1 MKARFLPSLPTS
13 ALLLSGLSQCVFF
26 WLPEDAQ
33 AQQAATLSAIPADQA
48 EVVQLLL
55 KQTRYWLGRSQYDRA
70 AETLAQA
77 RQIAPQNPGVLEI
90 EGEWAAQKGDVEAS
104 ERVLKTLQKINPKA
118 AQNLDSVMRG
128 SLVSGPLLE
137 EARTLARSGK
147 ATDAV
152 RIYERLFPNGPPG
165 GYALEYY
172 QVMAASKPLR
182 NEGIAGLRS
191 LIRTDHNNIAAQIGY
206 AEALTWNEDT
216 RLDGMKRLQGL
227 AGVTALSREQR
238 TSVMRA
244 WRTALY
250 WVPPTSRS
258 IPLYDAFLSVLPQ
271 DHDVL
276 ERRHQAEH
284 APSEELAQTRTEGFQ
299 ALDRGNL
306 QQAESDFNGVLQTHP
321 DDADAVGGLGLVRL
335 RQGRSDEATELLNR
349 ASQLNPAEAARWT
362 KALAGSKLAGT
373 YHRIDSL
380 IATGR
385 YNEARQLAVD
395 TLQVAPDQAALKVKL
410 ADMDRRQG
418 RTAEAERGYRSVLA
432 SEPGNIAALQGL
444 SGLLASDGRVS
455 EAQALARRIPGMGN
469 RFLQDMRAADLQAE
483 ADRADNAGEKVTLL
497 TSALAEKPDD
507 PWIRLHLAQ
516 ALLKSSRQQEAREVM
531 EPILSTDRHLTAEQ
545 LQAAVFFSSQ
555 VNDFDRIR
563 QLLRTLPAQART
575 QSIKQV
581 EMRLEDH
588 DRIATLPADETDA
601 RFYVRRLAD
610 TMSDPTGIR
619 GAGVASQLVGAGKP
633 ALAVFFLRS
642 LLSSAPHLTAQQR
655 LAYAG
660 SFLGV
665 RRTEEARHLMEG
677 LAGAQLTPEEERERH
692 DITTG
697 LAVTRSDQLNAKGD
711 QAEAYEALRPV
722 LADNPSDTSARMA
735 LVRLYEARQENAKAD
750 EIVRAV
756 VNRDPDDLEA
766 RLALVKLEAQAG
778 QKDEAR
784 VNAEALK
791 ERAPTDPRA
800 WIAAARVAEMDGNW
814 RESLE
819 DLARA
824 REFRAAQV
832 RRTDGG
838 LVEDVNPFRQQD
850 HGKSEAEQDPMLSGI
865 QEDESRVSQTYAPTV
880 DITPGFLGRSGT
892 GLTKLSRADLKMEG
906 AMTVGS
912 GRLGIVLDPT
922 VLASGTGTMDYREG
936 LWKTGTTAVT
946 CAPQDIQ
953 TTSACYSDAIR
964 RRSAYGVGTNFYYAL
979 DWFRA
984 DIGTSPLGFS
994 VTNILGGIE
1003 LTPEIAPHLIL
1014 HTTFERR
1021 TIADSVL
1028 SYAGL
1033 RETETVGDVT
1043 QHRTWGGVTK
1053 NRAHAQFEYGD
1064 DAFSLY
1070 AGGGG
1075 AYIYGRNTQ
1084 SNVNYEAGVGGSFRI
1099 YDDGM
1104 NKVHIGADADW
1115 FRYNNNQFLYTPG
1128 NGGYFSP
1135 QSFFSLTIPVRYA
1148 GHKGA
1153 WDWAASGFGGFQAY
1167 RQRSTLLFPRD
1178 SRYQTQARANYD
1190 AAQDCVQQQALAAA
1204 NGSTITP
1211 CGGVST
1217 SVLSQYN
1224 YRDPAKSSSGIS
1236 GGIDALFY
1244 YHITPD
1250 LKVGGRFLYQK
1261 SGPWNQTD
1269 VNLSVHYD
1277 FSGIR

>member
-1 MKARFLPSLPTS
+1 MKGRFLPSLHTS
-13 ALLLSGLSQCVFF
+13 ALLFSGLVQGVFF
-26 WLPEDAQ
+26 WLPENAQ
-33 AQQAATLSAIPADQA
+33 AQQATTPPARPAGQDG
-48 EVVQLLL
+48 VVELLL

-77 RQIAPQNPGVLEI
+77 RQIAPQNPDVLEI
-90 EGEWAAQKGDVEAS
+90 DGEWAARKGDVEAS
-104 ERVLKTLQKINPKA
+104 GKILKALQKVNPEA
-118 AQNLDSVMRG
+118 AQKLESVMRG

-137 EARTLARSGK
+137 EARTLARAGK
-147 ATDAV
+147 TTDAV
-152 RIYERLFPNGPPG
+152 RIYERLFPNGPPE

-172 QVMAASKPLR
+172 QVMAAASSMR
-182 NEGIAGLRS
+182 NEGISGLRS
-191 LIRTDHNNIAAQIGY
+191 LLRADHNNIAAQIGY
-206 AEALTWNEDT
+206 AEALTWKEET
-216 RLDGMKRLQGL
+216 RLDGMKRLQRL
-227 AGVTALSREQR
+227 AGVGGLSNEQR
-238 TSVMRA
+238 ASVMRA

-250 WVPPTSRS
+250 WVPTTSRS
-258 IPLYDAFLSVLPQ
+258 LPLYDAFLAIFPQ
-271 DHDVL
+271 DHDVQ
-276 ERRHQAEH
+276 ERRNRAEH

-306 QQAESDFNGVLQTHP
+306 QQAESDFNGVLKTHP

-349 ASQLNPAEAARWT
+349 ASQLNPAEAMRWT

-373 YHRIDSL
+373 YHRIDGL

-385 YNEARQLAVD
+385 YNEARQLTVD
-395 TLQVAPDQAALKVKL
+395 TLQVAPDQTALKVKL
-410 ADMDRRQG
+410 ADIDRKQG
-418 RTAEAERGYRSVLA
+418 RTAEAEQGYRSVLA
-432 SEPGNIAALQGL
+432 SESGNIAALQGL
-444 SGLLASDGRVS
+444 SGLLAADGRLS
-455 EAQALARRIPGMGN
+455 EAQAFARRIPGMGN
-469 RFLQDMRAADLQAE
+469 HFLRDMRASDLQAE
-483 ADRADNAGEKVTLL
+483 AARADNAGEKITLL
-497 TSALAEKPDD
+497 TSALNEKPDD

-516 ALLKSSRQQEAREVM
+516 ALLQSSRQQEAREVM
-531 EPILSTDRHLTAEQ
+531 EPILSADSHLTVEQ

-563 QLLRTLPAQART
+563 QLLRALPAQART
-575 QSIKQV
+575 QSIRQV

-588 DRIATLPADETDA
+588 DRIATLPPDETDA

-610 TMSDPTGIR
+610 SMSDPTGVR
-619 GAGVASQLVGAGKP
+619 GAGVANQLISAGKP
-633 ALAVFFLRS
+633 SLAIFFLRS
-642 LLSSAPHLTAQQR
+642 LLSSSAQLTAQQR

-660 SFLGV
+660 SFLSL
-665 RRTEEARHLMEG
+665 RRTDETRHLMEG
-677 LAGAQLTPEEERERH
+677 LAGARLTSEEERERH

-697 LAVTRSDQLNAKGD
+697 LAITRSDQLNAKGD
-711 QAEAYEALRPV
+711 QAEAYEVLRPV

-735 LVRLYEARQENAKAD
+735 LVRLYEARQDTTKAD

-756 VNRDPDDLEA
+756 VSRDPDDLEA

-778 QKDEAR
+778 RKDEAR
-784 VNAEALK
+784 ANADALK

-832 RRTDGG
+832 RRTDGS
-838 LVEDVNPFRQQD
+838 LAEDANPFRQQKN
-850 HGKSEAEQDPMLSGI
+850 GKAESEQDPMLSGI

-880 DITPGFLGRSGT
+880 DITPGFLGRSGS

-912 GRLGIVLDPT
+912 GRLGLILDPT
-922 VLASGTGTMDYREG
+922 VLASGTGSTDYREG
-936 LWKTGTTAVT
+936 LWQTGTTAVT
-946 CAPQDIQ
+946 CAPYPV
-953 TTSACYSDAIR
+953 TNSTCYSDAMR
-964 RRSAYGVGTNFYYAL
+964 RRSAYGVGTNLYYSL
-979 DWFRA
+979 GWFKA
-984 DIGTSPLGFS
+984 DIGTSPLGFA

-1003 LTPEIAPHLIL
+1003 LAPQIAPHLTL
-1014 HTTFERR
+1014 RTTLERR
-1021 TIADSVL
+1021 SITDSVL
-1028 SYAGL
+1028 SYAGM
-1033 RETETVGDVT
+1033 RTTETVNGVT

-1084 SNVNYEAGVGGSFRI
+1084 SNVNYEAGMGGSFRV

-1104 NKVHIGADADW
+1104 NKVHLGVDVDW

-1153 WDWAASGFGGFQAY
+1153 WEWGASGFGGFQAY
-1167 RQRSTLLFPRD
+1167 RQRSALLFPRD
-1178 SRYQTQARANYD
+1178 SSYQTQA
-1190 AAQDCVQQQALAAA
+1190 AAYYAVAQSCALQQTVAAA
-1204 NGSTITP
+1204 EESTTTP
-1211 CGGVST
+1211 CAGVST
-1217 SVLSQYN
+1217 SVLSQYKD
-1224 YRDPAKSSSGIS
+1224 RVSAKSSSGIS

-1250 LKVGGRFLYQK
+1250 LKIGGRFLYQK

-1277 FSGIR
+1277 FSGVH